1 MNRYYYTVA
10 SLPMLFYEEDLSL
23 SIPTLLEMSVIDLA
37 DEDYRLIE
45 NAGMR
50 DLDGGDPTCQALEA
64 WRAWEGTLR
73 NELVKVRAQTKGYE
87 AEKYVREGP
96 EAFGVERVA
105 REAAGDSSPLAGE
118 DTLNRARWAFLDD
131 LETGHHFD
139 MEKLVVYFLKLQLLE
154 RKALFNTEKGTEKFE
169 ELIGNLSNGQAA

>member
-1 MNRYYYTVA
+1 MFFYDEA
-10 SLPMLFYEEDLSL
+10 LPLSRQAF
-23 SIPTLLEMSVIDLA
+23 LEMCGIELA

-45 NAGMR
+45 NASTH
-50 DLDGGDPTCQALEA
+50 DLDGGGPTCRALDA

-73 NELVKVRAQTKGYE
+73 NELVKVRAQTKGWE

-96 EAFGVERVA
+96 EAFGVERTA
-105 REAAGDSSPLAGE
+105 REAAGDNSPLAGE
-118 DTLNRARWAFLDD
+118 DTLNRARWSFLDD

-154 RKALFNTEKGTEKFE
+154 RKASFDKEKGAEKFE
-169 ELIGNLSNGQAA
+169 EIIRMSPGV